1 MKHSILNKI
10 YRVIWNCVYIFF
22 FRFTPI
28 PLFFWRS
35 FILRLFCAKIGG
47 RCHIYPKCRIWAPYN
62 LVCGDYSCIANDV
75 EVYNQGKIVIG
86 KNVVISQGGY
96 LCSAT
101 HNYTKKEFPLV
112 IKKIFVEDNVWI
124 AAKAFI
130 HPGVRIGTNAIVS
143 ACSVVKKD
151 VPPNVIVEGFP
162 AKVVKKR

>member
-1 MKHSILNKI
+1 MKHSILNKV
-10 YRVIWNCVYIFF
+10 YRVIWNFVYILF

-35 FILRLFCAKIGG
+35 FILRLFGAKIGG

-62 LVCGDYSCIANDV
+62 LICGEYSCIASDV
-75 EVYNQGKIVIG
+75 EVYNQGKISIG
-86 KNVVISQGGY
+86 KNVVISQGTY
-96 LCSAT
+96 LCTAT
-101 HNYTKKEFPLV
+101 HDYTKNEFPLI
-112 IKKIFVEDNVWI
+112 IKKIIIEDNVWI

-151 VPPNVIVEGFP
+151 VPQDVIVEGFP